1 MPETTPI
8 YYDNKVFYA
17 VIPVKGYT
25 KFEVE
30 ITYRDGSNLDPL
42 TVYVLGGV
50 DQLNQLLERWN
61 RGENFKYRMKP

>member
-8 YYDNKVFYA
+8 YYNSGVFYA

-30 ITYRDGSNLDPL
+30 ITYCDGSILEPL
-42 TVYVLGGV
+42 TVYVSGGV
-50 DQLNQLLERWN
+50 EKLNQLLESWN
-61 RGENFKYRMKP
+61 RGENFKYRMRA